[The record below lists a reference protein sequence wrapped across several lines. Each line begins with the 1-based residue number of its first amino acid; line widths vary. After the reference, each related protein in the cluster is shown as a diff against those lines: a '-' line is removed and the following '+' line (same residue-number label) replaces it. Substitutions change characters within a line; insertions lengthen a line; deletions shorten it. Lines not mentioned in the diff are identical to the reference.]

1 MLSNFSLHISRPC
14 RVYRQDPTHGRR
26 SASPWSDA
34 SPLVFTNNPPLHVP
48 VTSEVPADWPLKP
61 DALGV
66 GDKFRLLFVTEQ
78 RYNVFERRLTYFDV
92 TVYEEAEAGHV
103 DIQEHFSSFS
113 PLACNYQNNAI
124 VNTGTPTSESGVSVY
139 WLNGE
144 KVADNYADLYD
155 GSWDSNQPRNS
166 LGEAAPGS
174 GDGGRVAH
182 GCQSSGRGHEDH
194 YIGAVRIETGLPGIS

>member
-1 MLSNFSLHISRPC
+1 MP
-14 RVYRQDPTHGRR
+14 RVVRASQRQDCSPGS
-26 SASPWSDA
+26 SAAARAGLAALACVALVSFAAPAQAQAQAQAQTQATLVSNYA
-34 SPLVFTNNPPLHVP
+34 SRHATETLT
-48 VTSEVPADWPLKP
+48 
-61 DALGV
+61 V
-66 GDKFRLLFVTEQ
+66 GDSSATDILVQAQRFETGPRPVGYPLTSVKFRVANLDDE
-78 RYNVFERRLTYFDV
+78 NV
-92 TVYEEAEAGHV
+92 
-103 DIQEHFSSFS
+103 S